1 MLSLEQQNRLRDRY
15 REIRPG
21 WQPATEVFAM
31 LVRQHLRSDSLVLD
45 LGCGRGGLIEQL
57 DHPLDRV
64 IGMDPDWLSLSQHRL
79 AQAQPPLSRT
89 VGLGHEMPFADN
101 SFDLVLASW
110 VLEHI
115 DDPKADFLEIGRVLA
130 PEGVFIFITP
140 NKQHPLI
147 KFNQLLSARSLSQ
160 RILVDRLYGRSSED
174 TFPVQY
180 KANSSNDLDAIATA
194 SGMVIV
200 DFQIIDDPSYLSL
213 SPRLFNLACRIEK
226 RIPAERRIH
235 LVGSMKCISI

>member
-21 WQPATEVFAM
+21 WQPATEVYAM
-31 LVRQHLRSDSLVLD
+31 MVRQHLRSDSLVLD

-57 DHPLDRV
+57 EHPRARV
-64 IGMDPDWLSLSQHRL
+64 MGLDPDWLSLSQHRL
-79 AQAQPPLSRT
+79 AQEQPPLPRT
-89 VGLGHEMPFADN
+89 VGFGHKLPFADN
-101 SFDLVLASW
+101 SIDLVLASW
-110 VLEHI
+110 VLEHL
-115 DDPKADFLEIGRVLA
+115 DDPESDFHEIGRVLD
-130 PEGVFIFITP
+130 PKGVFIFITP

-180 KANSSNDLDAIATA
+180 KANSSNDLITLATA
-194 SGMVIV
+194 SGLVVV
-200 DFQIIDDPSYLSL
+200 DLEIIDDPSYLSL
-213 SPRLFNLACRIEK
+213 SPRMFNLACLIEK
-226 RIPAERRIH
+226 RLPIESRIH
-235 LVGSMKCISI
+235 LVGIMRCISI

>member
-21 WQPATEVFAM
+21 WQPATEVYSM
-31 LVRQHLRSDSLVLD
+31 LAKQYLRSDSFVLD

-57 DHPLDRV
+57 EHPLAQV
-64 IGMDPDWLSLSQHRL
+64 MGMDPDWLSLSQHRL
-79 AQAQPPLSRT
+79 AFEKPPMPRT
-89 VGLGHEMPFADN
+89 VGLSRKMPFADN
-101 SFDLVLASW
+101 SFNLVLASW
-110 VLEHI
+110 VLEHL
-115 DDPKADFLEIGRVLA
+115 DNPEADFLEISRVLA

-140 NKQHPLI
+140 NRQHPLI
-147 KFNQLLSARSLSQ
+147 KLNLLLSAGSVSQ

-180 KANSSNDLDAIATA
+180 KANSSNDLYNLATA
-194 SGMVIV
+194 SEMAIV
-200 DFQIIDDPSYLSL
+200 DLRIIDDPSYLSL

-226 RIPAERRIH
+226 RLPAERRIH
-235 LVGSMKCISI
+235 LVGIMKCISS

>member
-1 MLSLEQQNRLRDRY
+1 MLSLEQQNELRERY
-15 REIRPG
+15 REMRPG
-21 WQPATEVFAM
+21 WQPATEVYAM
-31 LVRQHLRSDSLVLD
+31 MVRQHLRSDSLLLD

-57 DHPLDRV
+57 EHSRAREM
-64 IGMDPDWLSLSQHRL
+64 GMDPDWLSLSQHRL
-79 AQAQPPLSRT
+79 SQEQPPLPRT

-110 VLEHI
+110 VLEHL
-115 DDPKADFLEIGRVLA
+115 DDPASDFLEIGRVLA
-130 PEGVFIFITP
+130 PEGLFIFITP

-180 KANSSNDLDAIATA
+180 KANSSNDLNALATA
-194 SGMVIV
+194 SGMVII
-200 DFQIIDDPSYLSL
+200 DLEIIDDPSYLSL
-213 SPRLFNLACRIEK
+213 SPRLFNLACHIEK
-226 RIPAERRIH
+226 RLPIERRIH